1 MNKTHDDWVLVEKS
15 EFAGFENKNYK
26 TMFDEVKIT
35 STGWAIINFTDLPES
50 ETNTD
55 NNMSN
60 TWVKEQKENECSQTS
75 GASGP
80 LWYDIS
86 LND

>member
-1 MNKTHDDWVLVEKS
+1 MNKTQDDWVLVEKS
-15 EFAGFENKNYK
+15 DFSGFENKNHK
-26 TMFDEVKIT
+26 TMFDEVKM
-35 STGWAIINFTDLPES
+35 SSPGWAVINLTDLPES
-50 ETNTD
+50 NVNTD

-75 GASGP
+75 GP
-80 LWYDIS
+80 LWYNIS